1 MIIDNLD
8 SITGNV
14 ERYPSIVTKPKV
26 VDVLG
31 NKYAV
36 YGYNF
41 KGLGQLYN
49 FLKSNP
55 NINTDV
61 FGPKE
66 YVSSL
71 LLIPSSFIF
80 LSNSLIVA
88 LL

>member
-36 YGYNF
+36 YGYKF

-49 FLKSNP
+49 FLKSKIKRLVKTN
-55 NINTDV
+55 
-61 FGPKE
+61 
-66 YVSSL
+66 L
-71 LLIPSSFIF
+71 F
-80 LSNSLIVA
+80 LFVPIKS
-88 LL
+88 